1 MSRIEE
7 FFEKSVDAGI
17 IPQIPMNYDAVSYKI
32 YTGYLENK
40 IDELTAE
47 VAELRATLSKT
58 ETVEK
63 ELRERLNKAV
73 ELPYMYE
80 AELVDSAGHF
90 FKTIYIVLCNNNG
103 TIQAIQYSYK
113 KVAEAKLKALQGRR
127 SE

>member
-47 VAELRATLSKT
+47 VVELRATLSKM

-113 KVAEAKLKALQGRR
+113 KVAEAKLKALQG
-127 SE
+127 

>member
-32 YTGYLENK
+32 YAGYLENK

-47 VAELRATLSKT
+47 VTELRATLSKM

-80 AELVDSAGHF
+80 AELVDYAGHF
-90 FKTIYIVLCNNNG
+90 IKTIYC
-103 TIQAIQYSYK
+103 
-113 KVAEAKLKALQGRR
+113 ALQQQRHNTGG
-127 SE
+127 SIFL

>member
-47 VAELRATLSKT
+47 VAELLGKT
-58 ETVEK
+58 EKLETEVD
-63 ELRERLNKAV
+63 ELRERLDKAI
-73 ELPYMYE
+73 ELPRIIHPNPVEWHIQYQYESGIITEDIRFSE
-80 AELVDSAGHF
+80 AE
-90 FKTIYIVLCNNNG
+90 
-103 TIQAIQYSYK
+103 
-113 KVAEAKLKALQGRR
+113 AEARLKELQGGER
-127 SE
+127 

>member
-47 VAELRATLSKT
+47 VAELRA
-58 ETVEK
+58 
-63 ELRERLNKAV
+63 RLEKAV
-73 ELPYMYE
+73 ELPRVE
-80 AELVDSAGHF
+80 CI
-90 FKTIYIVLCNNNG
+90 KTWEWLNRERLGDIMFEWCVL
-103 TIQAIQYSYK
+103 YK
-113 KVAEAKLKALQGRR
+113 KDGGLVVEPCLSKEAAEARLKEIQGGER
-127 SE
+127 